1 MYDNFYFV
9 SLTFVG
15 KCIHSAFRDQTRRK
29 GVFLL
34 AERRILLGRKYV
46 HGLSNNSVKVEK
58 NKEEKEGLK
67 ETKGTKIRKQPFGL
81 RWKLSMGQQQQ
92 QRLRYFPR
100 LVIEQRKASTT
111 INDHTL
117 PADSVK
123 ADRSLEKK
131 KKKKTIKWYDYC
143 HGRNQVSRND
153 IGRDSFHFQRENL
166 SGSLR

>member
-1 MYDNFYFV
+1 MPFSVILIYFNLKNLTRWKMYDNFYFV

-29 GVFLL
+29 GMFLL

-123 ADRSLEKK
+123 ADRSLE
-131 KKKKTIKWYDYC
+131 
-143 HGRNQVSRND
+143 
-153 IGRDSFHFQRENL
+153 
-166 SGSLR
+166 